1 MKKKLL
7 AMAVVLAIFCQAG
20 EVLINPRS
28 QTDFGAAAEIEVS
41 PDGVMRP
48 TGANCVHTVQHS
60 VVDPAK
66 TYRVTVEYKRAPGAP
81 QNARGV
87 VVVVPFNKRARQI
100 EGVHVS
106 FVAGSEAAVLEHSP
120 LRGKRVV
127 LELNDAWARE
137 LEKGAR
143 RTYAA
148 VYKAEKDLSDIP
160 NFAWSVIRAQR
171 VEEER
176 LVLDV
181 DWTPSL
187 VKGDLVRLHYYG
199 WLGIGRDVIPEDGW
213 QTLSYEITGVSK
225 SACGD
230 KFWAGTSAVG
240 LGLYGKDVLY
250 RNFTFEELE

>member
-7 AMAVVLAIFCQAG
+7 AMAVVLAVFCQAG

-148 VYKAEKDLSDIP
+148 VFKAEKDLSDIP

-171 VEEER
+171 VEEGR

-181 DWTPSL
+181 FARQGGPRPAPLLRVAWHR
-187 VKGDLVRLHYYG
+187 KGCHPR
-199 WLGIGRDVIPEDGW
+199 
-213 QTLSYEITGVSK
+213 
-225 SACGD
+225 
-230 KFWAGTSAVG
+230 
-240 LGLYGKDVLY
+240 
-250 RNFTFEELE
+250 

>member
-41 PDGVMRP
+41 PDGVMRH

-60 VVDPAK
+60 VVEPAK

-148 VYKAEKDLSDIP
+148 VYKVEKDLSDIP

-171 VEEER
+171 VEEGR

-199 WLGIGRDVIPEDGW
+199 WLGIGRDVIPGDGW

-225 SACGD
+225 SVCGD
-230 KFWAGTSAVG
+230 KFWTGTSAVG